1 MDIPGID
8 PGPGLVPFQPLSE
21 PPSRESSAFAK
32 QFHQFIETLNATQQ
46 KSAQLSERFAAGEN
60 LELHDVMIASQEAD
74 IAMRLAVSLRNQALE
89 AYREIMRMP
98 I

>member
-1 MDIPGID
+1 MDITGIEAV
-8 PGPGLVPFQPLSE
+8 PEHLGPVQSLADKTQVSE
-21 PPSRESSAFAK
+21 FAR
-32 QFHQFIETLNATQQ
+32 QFHQSIDALNASQQ

-89 AYREIMRMP
+89 AYREIIRMP
-98 I
+98 V